1 MNVEPINISSSQ
13 FQEIAKEILQN
24 IHKHCEQIA
33 LLVSDDQEESIKA
46 LESLF
51 HIRNEVICFKD
62 NLEYGQKIIGL
73 K

>member
-1 MNVEPINISSSQ
+1 MNVESINISSNQ
-13 FQEIAKEILQN
+13 FQEMAKEIVNN
-24 IHKHCEQIA
+24 IHKHCERIA
-33 LLVSDDQEESIKA
+33 ELVTADQEESIKA

-62 NLEYGQKIIGL
+62 NLEYGQKIIGA